1 MAAYQ
6 ATNQINNNNQNM
18 SSNKMTLGD
27 FMPASDLTVPP
38 PVEFIPRVHPLQASA
53 EFIAQELAWI
63 GGVERVDLVEQRDRI
78 GGPIKFYQAFVH
90 FRTRSPA
97 AAGWVAARLR
107 SNGPAWR
114 HEFQVGG
121 RRMYWLLLK
130 ARNPVS
136 REKAQS
142 DAALRADL
150 VLQTANLKAEVDERR
165 ECWPDADAELSR
177 RTGGDFCP
185 LDLERAAEVF
195 EMRTD
200 PEGWMRRHID
210 LLQPESDQL
219 RSCDAE
225 ALDQMEMD
233 EEAARVAAM
242 AC

>member
-1 MAAYQ
+1 
-6 ATNQINNNNQNM
+6 
-18 SSNKMTLGD
+18 
-27 FMPASDLTVPP
+27 MPASDLTAPP
-38 PVEFIPRVHPLQASA
+38 PVVFIPRVHPLQASG

-90 FRTRSPA
+90 FRTRNPA
-97 AAGWVAARLR
+97 AASWVAARLR
-107 SNGPAWR
+107 SDGPAWR
-114 HEFQVGG
+114 HHFNVNG
-121 RRMYWLLLK
+121 RQMYWLLMK

-150 VLQTANLKAEVDERR
+150 VLQAANLKAEVAGRK
-165 ECWPDADAELSR
+165 ECWPAGDVELSR

-185 LDLERAAEVF
+185 LDIERAAEVF

-200 PEGWMRRHID
+200 PEGWMRRRVD
-210 LLQPESDQL
+210 LLQPASDLL

-233 EEAARVAAM
+233 EEAGRVAAM